1 MIDTMRS
8 TVAVVLIVGAGLIQ
22 GAWTSRW
29 SLSPAQSALRAR
41 FESVPM
47 VIGAWKGTTRE
58 VPAADR
64 AMAGA
69 TACLSAVYTDAA
81 RGVSVSV
88 LLLGGLP
95 GKISTHTPDVCYR
108 GAGYTLSPATEF
120 EYRYGSD
127 EHRSVFRTALATRGG
142 TTPSVL
148 RIFWSWNASK
158 GWSAPENPRWSF
170 ASEPALCKLYVI
182 RETWGKVVDPEAD
195 PCKEFL
201 AAFLPELDRHLFSS
215 PELAFDTID
224 QP

>member
-1 MIDTMRS
+1 
-8 TVAVVLIVGAGLIQ
+8 
-22 GAWTSRW
+22 
-29 SLSPAQSALRAR
+29 
-41 FESVPM
+41 M
-47 VIGAWKGTTRE
+47 VIGDWKGTTFE

-69 TACLSAVYTDAA
+69 MACLGAVYIESGTRGHRLGPVA
-81 RGVSVSV
+81 RRPSRQDFHAYARR
-88 LLLGGLP
+88 LLP
-95 GKISTHTPDVCYR
+95 GR
-108 GAGYTLSPATEF
+108 GLHARAQPTEF

-127 EHRSVFRTALATRGG
+127 EHRAEFRTALATRGG

-195 PCKEFL
+195 PCNEFL
-201 AAFLPELDRHLFSS
+201 AVFLPELDRHRVFQSRVGFRHDRSADDLRDCTVVVLKVPALGGGSKCPS
-215 PELAFDTID
+215 RTTSTWIRSMSR
-224 QP
+224 